1 MYYIA
6 LWIFVLL
13 LVQIQF
19 RYCAAVTICA
29 LKILETFVI
38 VWCIELYRQ
47 TTDLDLSLNSTLFAG
62 FAEKWQLFRNATS
75 EL

>member
-1 MYYIA
+1 MYFVA

-19 RYCAAVTICA
+19 RHCAAVTICA
-29 LKILETFVI
+29 LKLLETFII
-38 VWCIELYRQ
+38 VGCIELYRQ
-47 TTDLDLSLNSTLFAG
+47 ANSFDLTSNSTLFEG
-62 FAEKWQLFRNATS
+62 FAEKWQLFRNITS